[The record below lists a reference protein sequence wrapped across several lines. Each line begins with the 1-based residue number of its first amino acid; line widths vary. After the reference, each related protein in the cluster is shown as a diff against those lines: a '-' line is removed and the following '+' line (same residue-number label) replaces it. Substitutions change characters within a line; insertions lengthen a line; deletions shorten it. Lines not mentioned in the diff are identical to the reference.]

1 MVFRALLLLSLSLFA
16 IEAQN
21 INCGPSTR
29 RVVPVDWNKS
39 FTFKSQRKG
48 LTKYLPN
55 TDCRVLYKQGPNCR
69 TMKFSCTS
77 VAVKAGWKRPAKP
90 TSARYCWGDF
100 MMVRRYGQKQ
110 RYCRQKKPEPEFNST
125 GAITVYFSSNYDQ
138 HVSTG
143 SDCKIECIEDMSQYK
158 GVVMSDYHPQPYQ
171 INRTAIGPGATSYRV
186 YAPTG
191 YVLKLKIKSFD
202 VNPGDDFS
210 LWGPT
215 AFCKS
220 AGNSQTFASGT
231 PDCAAGQEYTT
242 SLDQAIFNF
251 EGYQGTAG
259 TNTATGYKI
268 VWTAVKDPSLRSLDD
283 DYLDYDLEALEAEY
297 SD

>member
-1 MVFRALLLLSLSLFA
+1 MVFRALLLLSLALLT

-21 INCGPSTR
+21 INCGQRTR
-29 RVVPVDWNKS
+29 RVVSVDKDKS

-48 LTKYLPN
+48 LAKYLPN

-69 TMKFSCTS
+69 MMKFSCTS

-100 MMVRRYGQKQ
+100 MKVRRYGQKQ

-158 GVVMSDYHPQPYQ
+158 GVVTSDNYPQPYQ
-171 INRTAIGPGATSYRV
+171 INRTALPSQYV
-186 YAPTG
+186 YPPTG

-202 VNPGDDFS
+202 VNPGDDFT
-210 LWGPT
+210 LWGNS
-215 AFCKS
+215 AFCQS
-220 AGNSQTFASGT
+220 AGHSLYDPGL
-231 PDCAAGQEYTT
+231 PDCAAGQVYTT
-242 SLDQAIFNF
+242 PSFFSAEFDFK
-251 EGYQGTAG
+251 GYQGTG
-259 TNTATGYKI
+259 KNTATGYQI
-268 VWTAVKDPSLRSLDD
+268 VWTAVKDPSMRSLDD